1 MAARLKKDDIVV
13 VISGDHKGARGKVLR
28 VIPEKQR
35 VLVEGVNMVYRH
47 VRKSQRNPQG
57 GRIRKE
63 APLPWS
69 KVMPLD
75 PKADRGV
82 RVRIERLPDASGRVV
97 GRRVCAGRGG
107 SGAVLSD
114 VTHAERKGSG
124 RVSPGGVGVP
134 PVKGE
139 KR

>member
-1 MAARLKKDDIVV
+1 MAARIRKDDMVI
-13 VISGDHKGARGKVLR
+13 VISGDHKGQRGKVLR
-28 VIPEKQR
+28 VITEKQR

-63 APLPWS
+63 APLHWS

-75 PKADRGV
+75 PKTDRGA
-82 RVRIERLPDASGRVV
+82 RVRFEAVTDGGKVTK
-97 GRRVCAGRGG
+97 RRICKG

-114 VTHAERKGSG
+114 VTHVVRKAKG
-124 RVSPGGVGVP
+124 RT
-134 PVKGE
+134 E
-139 KR
+139 

>member
-1 MAARLKKDDIVV
+1 MAARIRKDDVVV

-28 VIPEKQR
+28 VFPKKQR

-47 VRKSQRNPQG
+47 VRRSRQNPQG

-63 APLPWS
+63 APLHIS

-82 RVRIERLPDASGRVV
+82 RVRFQVSRDSGGRVLSK
-97 GRRVCAGRGG
+97 RRVCAGRRS
-107 SGAVLSD
+107 SGTVLSE
-114 VTHAERKGSG
+114 VTQARSE
-124 RVSPGGVGVP
+124 SPG
-134 PVKGE
+134 
-139 KR
+139 RSR